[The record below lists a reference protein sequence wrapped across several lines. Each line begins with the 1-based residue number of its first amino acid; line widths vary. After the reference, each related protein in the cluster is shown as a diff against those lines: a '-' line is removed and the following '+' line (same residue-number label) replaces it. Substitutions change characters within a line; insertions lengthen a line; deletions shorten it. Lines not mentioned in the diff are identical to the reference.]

1 MRSVTGV
8 CLIAFACG
16 IALLQIRPFLPSVP
30 GAIAVAGVCLCGLGA
45 ALRRRSE
52 VPWPRALYAA
62 QLAVTLSGA
71 GLLGFGYAAWRAETR
86 LADELPHAWEGE
98 DIRIVGVVDD
108 LPQGA
113 SRGTRFAF
121 AIERVA
127 TPSAIVPDRVSL
139 AWHAPRQLDGVT
151 GALPLIRAGERWAFA
166 VRLKRPHG
174 TINPGGFDLEA
185 WLLERNLRATGY
197 VRGDDAPQRLAA
209 FAGRPRDYVQ
219 RSRERIRDRIL
230 LALRDAPYA
239 GVIVALVIGDQRA
252 IPDAQWTVFNRTGIT
267 HLVSISGLHVTVFA
281 TLAGGLAF
289 ALVRRSVRI
298 TSLCPARKIAATLG
312 LLAAAGYVLLAGAE
326 VPAVRTWAMLA
337 VGTIGLWCGR
347 PGTAGIVWLMA
358 LATVLVWDPWATLS
372 PGFWLSFGAVGM
384 LLYAASGR
392 IDAGVRTSRRA
403 QCQTL
408 LKRSAR
414 AQWVVTLGLTPLT
427 LGLFEQVSL
436 VSPLANALAIPVVT
450 AVVVPLALS
459 GIVLPWDQSFQAAH
473 AVVAPLLHGLEWL
486 AAAPAAAWQQHAPLR
501 WTVVTGVAG
510 ALWLLAPHGVPGRA
524 WAILWLVPLFVVR
537 EAPPAEGT
545 FRLTV
550 LDVGQGL
557 AVVVATRH
565 HALVFDTGPRFHET
579 ADAGGRIV
587 APFLRH
593 TGIRYLDGLIVSHVD
608 LDHSGGAESL
618 LQLVP
623 FRWFSSSL
631 PDDHA
636 IVTRARATGVAL
648 TCLAGQRWTWD
659 DVRFTVLHPTLA
671 DVHDATTKP
680 NDRSCVLRIDAEHG
694 SALLTGDIEAKVEAR
709 LLQEEAPLKADVLV
723 VPHHGSRT
731 SSTSA
736 FVTAVAPR
744 LAVFAS
750 GYRNHFGHPRADV
763 VARYARVN
771 AQITR
776 TDQAGAI
783 GVTIGRIAGLVV
795 EGARALAPR
804 YWQDQPS
811 SAAAP
816 LN

>member
-1 MRSVTGV
+1 MRSVIGV
-8 CLIAFACG
+8 CFVAFACG
-16 IALLQIRPFLPSVP
+16 IALLQTRPFLPPVP

-45 ALRRRSE
+45 AWRRRSSAS
-52 VPWPRALYAA
+52 WSRAAYAA
-62 QLAVTLSGA
+62 PLALTLSGA
-71 GLLGFGYAAWRAETR
+71 ALFGFGYAAWRAETR
-86 LADELPHAWEGE
+86 LADELPRVWEGE

-108 LPQGA
+108 LPQA
-113 SRGTRFAF
+113 SSRGTRFAF
-121 AIERVA
+121 AVERVA
-127 TPSAIVPDRVSL
+127 TPRASVPDRVSL
-139 AWHAPRQLDGVT
+139 AWHAPRQPDG
-151 GALPLIRAGERWAFA
+151 AAKDMPPIRAGERWAFT

-209 FAGRPRDYVQ
+209 FAGRSRDYVQ
-219 RSRERIRDRIL
+219 QSRERIRDRIL
-230 LALRDAPYA
+230 LALRDAPFA

-281 TLAGGLAF
+281 TIAGALVF
-289 ALVRRSVRI
+289 ALARRSVRI
-298 TSLCPARKIAATLG
+298 TTLCPARKIAATLG
-312 LLAAAGYVLLAGAE
+312 LFAAGGYVLLAGAE

-337 VGTIGLWCGR
+337 VGTIGLWWGR

-358 LATVLVWDPWATLS
+358 LAAVLVWDPWATLS

-392 IDAGVRTSRRA
+392 IDAADEKPRHARWK
-403 QCQTL
+403 TL
-408 LKRSAR
+408 IRRSAR

-436 VSPLANALAIPVVT
+436 VSPLANAVAIPIVT
-450 AVVVPLALS
+450 AGVVPLALS
-459 GIVLPWDQSFQAAH
+459 GIVLPWDLSFQAAH
-473 AVVAPLLHGLEWL
+473 ALVAPLLQGLEWL

-510 ALWLLAPHGVPGRA
+510 TLWLLAPHGVPGRV

-537 EAPPAEGT
+537 EAPPESGT

-557 AVVVATRH
+557 AAVVAMRH
-565 HALVFDTGPRFHET
+565 HALVFDAGPRFHET

-623 FRWFSSSL
+623 FGWFSSSL

-636 IVTRARATGVAL
+636 IVTRARAKGVAL

-671 DVHDATTKP
+671 DVYAATKT
-680 NDRSCVLRIDAEHG
+680 NDRSCVVRIDTEHG

-709 LLQEEAPLKADVLV
+709 LLREGAPLKADVLV

-744 LAVFAS
+744 IAVFAT

-763 VARYARVN
+763 VARYMRVN
-771 AQITR
+771 AQIAR

-783 GVTIGRIAGLVV
+783 SVTIGRNTGPVL

-804 YWQDQPS
+804 YWLDRPS

-816 LN
+816 LD